1 MSAANDILSNY
12 QHIITDLRLVPAS
25 GGVFEVDVDGASIF
39 SKKSLGRH
47 AHPGEVL
54 NLFSELVGPETPRYG
69 T

>member
-12 QHIITDLRLVPAS
+12 QHIISDLRLVPGS
-25 GGVFEVDVDGASIF
+25 GGVFEVEVDGESIF

-47 AHPGEVL
+47 ASAGEVL
-54 NLFSELVGPETPRYG
+54 QAFSDLVGADVRRYG

>member
-12 QHIITDLRLVPAS
+12 QHIISDLTLVPAS
-25 GGVFEVDVDGASIF
+25 GGVFEVDVDGTSIF

-47 AHPGEVL
+47 ALPNEVL
-54 NLFSELVGPETPRYG
+54 ELFAALVGPDVRRYG